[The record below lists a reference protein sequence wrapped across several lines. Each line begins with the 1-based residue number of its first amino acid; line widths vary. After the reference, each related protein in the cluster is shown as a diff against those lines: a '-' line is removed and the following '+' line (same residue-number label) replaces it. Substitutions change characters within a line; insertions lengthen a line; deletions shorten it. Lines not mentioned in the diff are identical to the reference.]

1 MVLVLE
7 KIKEYLEK
15 NTVRT
20 LQEKAKV
27 GSYVI
32 YDLEKEGKKV
42 SKKVLDRLYNFF
54 ELEKDDFYFSKLS
67 NYKGYIYNPLGELL
81 RKRREKLGFSR
92 EQIAKMIK
100 GTDRHIRRLENGD
113 MTYGSNYYYVKEI
126 LKLYKFSKIEENQ
139 ILSYVSTFSII
150 IELSKKENT

>member
-1 MVLVLE
+1 MVLVLK

-20 LQEKAKV
+20 LQENAKV
-27 GSYVI
+27 WSYII
-32 YDLEKEGKKV
+32 YDLEKEWKKV

-67 NYKGYIYNPLGELL
+67 NYKWYIYNPLWELL
-81 RKRREKLGFSR
+81 RKRREKLWFTR

-100 GTDRHIRRLENGD
+100 WTDRHIRRLENGD
-113 MTYGSNYYYVKEI
+113 MTYWSNYYYVKEI